1 VGAVALP
8 QAVDRAL
15 ARSHGYAVLS
25 RGFLYPS
32 HALLVEMADF
42 PAQLGRA
49 FADAGVDAGVDL
61 RLEGLEQ
68 EYQDWFGGQA
78 PACPP
83 YETEYTASHI
93 WMQTQQMADIAGFYR
108 AFGLDTLEMGD
119 RTDSLTAELEF
130 MYILCMKEAI
140 ARNEGNAEGAAV
152 CREAQAKFLHEHL
165 AVWLPRFVARLEK
178 GGADGFYLAL
188 ARLTER
194 FIAADASRFPREG
207 A

>member
-1 VGAVALP
+1 VALP
-8 QAVDRAL
+8 QAVDQAL
-15 ARSHGYAVLS
+15 ARSRGYAVLS

-32 HALLVEMADF
+32 SALLAEMTDF
-42 PAQLGRA
+42 PAQLRCA
-49 FADAGVDAGVDL
+49 LADAGVDAAVDL
-61 RLEGLEQ
+61 HLEGLEQ
-68 EYQDWFGGQA
+68 EYQDWFGGQV

-83 YETEYTASHI
+83 YETEYTASHV

-108 AFGLDTLEMGD
+108 AFGMDTQMTGD

-140 ARNEGNAEGAAV
+140 ARNDGNQDGVTV

-178 GGADGFYLAL
+178 GGADGFYLVL

-194 FIAADASRFPREG
+194 FVAADASRFPREG

>member
-1 VGAVALP
+1 MTMP
-8 QAVDRAL
+8 QAVDLAL
-15 ARSHGYAVLS
+15 SRSRVYAALS

-32 HALLVEMADF
+32 SALLAAMADYGSVLEG
-42 PAQLGRA
+42 LGLEA
-49 FADAGVDAGVDL
+49 DVSFAHDL
-61 RLEGLEQ
+61 SGLEQ
-68 EYQDWFGGQA
+68 EYQDLFGGQV

-108 AFGLDTLEMGD
+108 AFGVDTTETGD

-130 MYILCMKEAI
+130 MYMLCMKEAV
-140 ARNEGNAEGAAV
+140 AEDAGNAEAIAV
-152 CREAQAKFLHEHL
+152 CRDAQGKFLKEHL

-178 GGADGFYLAL
+178 AGAEGYYPAL

-194 FIAADASRFPREG
+194 FVATDATRFPREG